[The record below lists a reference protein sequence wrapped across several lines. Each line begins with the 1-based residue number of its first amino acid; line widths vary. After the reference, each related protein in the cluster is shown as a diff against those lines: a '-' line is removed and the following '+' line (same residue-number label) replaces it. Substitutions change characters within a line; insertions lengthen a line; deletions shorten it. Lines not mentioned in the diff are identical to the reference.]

1 MPIVCPVWSR
11 HYIKESDTVYQT
23 QSAVTGLGTLPG
35 SQHQPTRHDAGW
47 RGTGCVH
54 KWKPWISVN
63 ESAERGSWGY
73 WRLNSI
79 CLNQREKRR
88 RPRGPN
94 RVSQDPKVG
103 VIVAITETTS
113 PPPSLLTCQS
123 ARKQTEWPVELTVK
137 IFISGSREPLHIFR
151 VRLVD
156 VNHT

>member
-1 MPIVCPVWSR
+1 MCPAWTGHYTKEPPDTICCHGAQNIPRETASPHLTQGWVVWDS
-11 HYIKESDTVYQT
+11 SC
-23 QSAVTGLGTLPG
+23 
-35 SQHQPTRHDAGW
+35 TR
-47 RGTGCVH
+47 R
-54 KWKPWISVN
+54 KPWISMN
-63 ESAERGSWGY
+63 KSAGRGSWDCG
-73 WRLNSI
+73 RLSSI

-88 RPRGPN
+88 WPRGPN

-123 ARKQTEWPVELTVK
+123 AWKQIEWPVELTVK
-137 IFISGSREPLHIFR
+137 IFNFSGSREPLHIFR